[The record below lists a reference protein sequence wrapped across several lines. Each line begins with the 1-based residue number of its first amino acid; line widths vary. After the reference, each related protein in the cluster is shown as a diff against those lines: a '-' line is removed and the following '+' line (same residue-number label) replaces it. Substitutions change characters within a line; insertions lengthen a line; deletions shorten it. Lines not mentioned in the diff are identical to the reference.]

1 MRIELSVAALDILWE
16 DLSLG
21 RPPFPLEIP
30 SHGDTAAI
38 RARIRTAVYDDL
50 ARRDLADGTRP
61 DDALVEKLRLLADPA
76 AAVDLVALLD
86 LTDSQP
92 LRAVAA
98 VRGRHGL
105 VAVQRKLTVSLRGTR
120 EDLAIPA
127 LLRLLPHARAG
138 SATSVTRPAS
148 TFANAERLVHV
159 GGVLSTATAPGPRPP
174 GRVVRAGQLGVTSVD
189 ESGRRHRGP
198 GLGWFDTDDG
208 RYATTMTR
216 GPDGAD
222 WVTVWPADNDRLAH
236 RLTESLRP
244 LDLAGADEAGWQRDV
259 DRRGPTGS
267 A

>member
-30 SHGDTAAI
+30 SHGDTAGI
-38 RARIRTAVYDDL
+38 RARIRTAVYADL
-50 ARRDLADGTRP
+50 ARRDLAVGTRP

-76 AAVDLVALLD
+76 IAVDLIALLD
-86 LTDSQP
+86 MADAQP
-92 LRAVAA
+92 LRALAA

-105 VAVQRKLTVSLRGTR
+105 VAVQRKLTLSLRGTR
-120 EDLAIPA
+120 EDLAVPA
-127 LLRLLPHARAG
+127 LLRLLPHAPAG
-138 SATSVTRPAS
+138 TAKSITRPAS
-148 TFANAERLVHV
+148 TFAHAERLAHV
-159 GGVLSTATAPGPRPP
+159 GGVLSTVTATGPQPPRP
-174 GRVVRAGQLGVTSVD
+174 VVRAGQLGVTSVD

-222 WVTVWPADNDRLAH
+222 WVTVWPADNDRLAL
-236 RLTESLRP
+236 RLTEVIGR
-244 LDLAGADEAGWQRDV
+244 
-259 DRRGPTGS
+259 
-267 A
+267 